1 MDTPTAQPLVLV
13 VEDYQDARE
22 MYAAYL
28 SFSGYRVAEATNGVE
43 AIEKTIELL
52 PDIILMDLAL
62 PRMDGWEATR
72 RLKLDERTKH
82 IPIVAL
88 TGHALAGYAEG
99 ARQAGCD
106 AFVTKP
112 CLPDA
117 LVAEIQ
123 RMLSAKSESG
133 RRENGTTGSQGL
145 RLPATLT
152 RDGQDD
158 CAEEG
163 QTNQA
168 ETAGGSGSAGTADRR
183 RRGTP
188 QARSGKDALTVD
200 QPGRGRIR
208 RGLERGQVRL
218 LHHQDRNALGF
229 GPLGIGAEPAET
241 HTVNFRDI
249 AAVVSKTPMVVQD
262 PTRDNVLAHQR
273 VNETVMQKHTV
284 IPMSFGTVFKTDDD
298 IIELLRSAY
307 DAFIDVLNKMQDK
320 FEFGLKVLWD
330 RDQIIR
336 EIEEEDEDIR
346 RLKSEISSQKG
357 STYFARMQCG
367 R

>member
-1 MDTPTAQPLVLV
+1 METPTAQPLVLV

-28 SFSGYRVAEATNGVE
+28 SFSGYRVAEATNGIE

-123 RMLSAKSESG
+123 RMLSAKAES
-133 RRENGTTGSQGL
+133 
-145 RLPATLT
+145 A
-152 RDGQDD
+152 
-158 CAEEG
+158 
-163 QTNQA
+163 
-168 ETAGGSGSAGTADRR
+168 
-183 RRGTP
+183 
-188 QARSGKDALTVD
+188 
-200 QPGRGRIR
+200 PGRKPARPGR
-208 RGLERGQVRL
+208 
-218 LHHQDRNALGF
+218 
-229 GPLGIGAEPAET
+229 
-241 HTVNFRDI
+241 
-249 AAVVSKTPMVVQD
+249 
-262 PTRDNVLAHQR
+262 TR
-273 VNETVMQKHTV
+273 
-284 IPMSFGTVFKTDDD
+284 S
-298 IIELLRSAY
+298 
-307 DAFIDVLNKMQDK
+307 
-320 FEFGLKVLWD
+320 
-330 RDQIIR
+330 
-336 EIEEEDEDIR
+336 
-346 RLKSEISSQKG
+346 
-357 STYFARMQCG
+357 
-367 R
+367 